1 MRLYKFNEFYCGE
14 NYLDV
19 QIYPEYIKPHKGT
32 RKRKSKPTNE
42 AQEFLNQHNR
52 ERYVCRLFNHNFT
65 PSGSYITLTY
75 DDEHLPESYEA
86 AEKEINNYIRRIKY
100 HAKKKGLPTP
110 KICKVTGY
118 GERRKRLHHHIII
131 SDELTAA
138 ELKKLWRDKKGEFRG
153 RITIDPLEFDK
164 FGLDRLANYF
174 LKHINENKRR
184 GVKCTYYRSRN
195 LEEPKTNRAV
205 RRITNREVE
214 DIRTCTDYS
223 VFEKLYSEYEF
234 IRPEYYKDENAQ
246 ERAVYFNEH
255 NGGYFFLLRFYK
267 PGYWKN
273 IGE

>member
-32 RKRKSKPTNE
+32 RKKKTKPTNE
-42 AQEFLNQHNR
+42 AQEFLNQNNR
-52 ERYVCRLFNHNFT
+52 DRYVCRLFNHNFT

-75 DDEHLPESYEA
+75 DDEHLPESYEG

-100 HAKKKGLPTP
+100 HAKKKGAPTP

-138 ELKKLWRDKKGEFRG
+138 ELKKLWRDKKGELRG

-174 LKHINENKRR
+174 LKHI
-184 GVKCTYYRSRN
+184 
-195 LEEPKTNRAV
+195 
-205 RRITNREVE
+205 
-214 DIRTCTDYS
+214 
-223 VFEKLYSEYEF
+223 
-234 IRPEYYKDENAQ
+234 
-246 ERAVYFNEH
+246 
-255 NGGYFFLLRFYK
+255 
-267 PGYWKN
+267 
-273 IGE
+273 